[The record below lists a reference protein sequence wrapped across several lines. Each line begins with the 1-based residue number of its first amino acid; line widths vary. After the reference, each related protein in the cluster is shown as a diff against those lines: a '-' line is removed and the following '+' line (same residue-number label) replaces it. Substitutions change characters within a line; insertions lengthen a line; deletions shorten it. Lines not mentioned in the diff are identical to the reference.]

1 MERRITGILF
11 ALCMALFCMM
21 LAAVAAAESKT
32 INDADTLKKAF
43 SEGGTWKVESDITV
57 ESDADEAALLLD
69 RKQLILDL
77 NGRTI
82 TVNAT
87 WPVQVDGSLA
97 ALTIKD
103 SVGTGALKS
112 QTSSQNLISV
122 MKGTLTLESGSL
134 ISEKGYGIVP
144 FNGGKVR
151 MSGGRIQADLIGIS
165 GNGTTDKTSPAYGSN
180 TDIQISGGQITGRRT
195 GVEVR
200 AGEAIVTSGT
210 ITGLH
215 SSTWGQPAENGTS
228 SFGAGIALVQHVNGA
243 SLSLRV
249 TGGTIVGHTAV
260 YEANQQKNSD
270 EAPQKISIELAGGIY
285 QGPVDA
291 KDRGKLGKAAV
302 TNGLYSNDPS
312 AYVPSGV
319 STLKAERDGKTWYAV
334 GSNTESVH
342 TVTFDR

>member
-21 LAAVAAAESKT
+21 PAAVAAAESKT

-57 ESDADEAALLLD
+57 ESNADEAALLLD

-151 MSGGRIQADLIGIS
+151 VSGGRIQADLIGIS
-165 GNGTTDKTSPAYGSN
+165 GNATTDKTSPAYGSN
-180 TDIQISGGQITGRRT
+180 TDIQISGGEIYGDRYGIYHPQTGGKLTISGGQITGRRT

-243 SLSLRV
+243 FLSLRV
-249 TGGTIVGHTAV
+249 RSSVILLYTRQISRKTAMKPRRRSALNLP
-260 YEANQQKNSD
+260 EA
-270 EAPQKISIELAGGIY
+270 
-285 QGPVDA
+285 
-291 KDRGKLGKAAV
+291 
-302 TNGLYSNDPS
+302 
-312 AYVPSGV
+312 
-319 STLKAERDGKTWYAV
+319 STRDQ
-334 GSNTESVH
+334 
-342 TVTFDR
+342 